1 MTSHMSASKP
11 FSSVAEAIA
20 YGEEVFSQVF
30 AVSNQPTGRPRYQK
44 RPVCTLSEA
53 QAIVTNREEDK
64 RKKELARKDTKSKGK
79 NLVSTPADQP
89 PVLPGAVI
97 GSHNEASP
105 FWLYTEVRDEGGSRG
120 EGVGRSII
128 KVWRQC
134 SVSTIDQFGQTNM
147 LT

>member
-1 MTSHMSASKP
+1 MSASKP
-11 FSSVAEAIA
+11 FSTVAEAIA
-20 YGEEVFSQVF
+20 YGEEVFNQVL
-30 AVSNQPTGRPRYQK
+30 AVSSEHPGRPRYQK

-79 NLVSTPADQP
+79 NIVSTPADQP

-105 FWLYTEVRDEGGSRG
+105 FWLYTEVRQEGERG
-120 EGVGRSII
+120 ASGERRG
-128 KVWRQC
+128 K
-134 SVSTIDQFGQTNM
+134 TM
-147 LT
+147 H